1 VVSGVVDAGV
11 IYNTEAFGAGSK
23 VKIVATSDPSWHE
36 TIAYPIA
43 ALTESKHQAL
53 STAFCDYVAG
63 PTGQQILRSYGFL
76 QARTCRSLTS
86 HRKQGE
92 GAAMTRRPPRCL
104 FWRSERQVVV
114 STLFPLRLS
123 LQVAT
128 ALPWS
133 LCS

>member
-1 VVSGVVDAGV
+1 VKKVGYADPAVAPNGIYAEEIFRHLGIFTQVKPKAIYAPNVATATQWVVSGVVDAGV

-76 QARTCRSLTS
+76 QAPNL
-86 HRKQGE
+86 
-92 GAAMTRRPPRCL
+92 
-104 FWRSERQVVV
+104 
-114 STLFPLRLS
+114 
-123 LQVAT
+123 
-128 ALPWS
+128 
-133 LCS
+133 